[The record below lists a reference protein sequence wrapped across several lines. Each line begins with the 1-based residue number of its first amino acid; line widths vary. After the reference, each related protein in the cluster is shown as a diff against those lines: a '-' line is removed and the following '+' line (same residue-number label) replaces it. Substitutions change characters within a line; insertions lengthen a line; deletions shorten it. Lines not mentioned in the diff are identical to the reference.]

1 MSHNSSA
8 VVTSTKFHCDL
19 VIKAGLSQVI
29 SLHYSA
35 VQLLRAWSH
44 HHHDVWQMSH
54 NRSGP
59 VFCFLLKSKLRLCSA
74 NHRTGY
80 FSNLA
85 CDWLSIVWAYSEQE
99 TENRKRALMW
109 WLLQNFTV
117 IQPSQPGLP
126 QATLYFTTSQLRICP
141 QWVLVL
147 VKTACRGGVT
157 KISLWSYHF
166 GPTFALSIL
175 NVISQTNVTGFIWG
189 LQWNFVDTISTW
201 CCGMCQYSLWAPS

>member
-19 VIKAGLSQVI
+19 VISSWLITSNIITLLCSSAPKSLITSSPWSLADVTQQIRARFLSLAQ
-29 SLHYSA
+29 
-35 VQLLRAWSH
+35 
-44 HHHDVWQMSH
+44 
-54 NRSGP
+54 
-59 VFCFLLKSKLRLCSA
+59 SKLRLCSA

-117 IQPSQPGLP
+117 IQPSQPGLL
-126 QATLYFTTSQLRICP
+126 QASLYFTTSQLRICP

-147 VKTACRGGVT
+147 AKTACRGGVT

-166 GPTFALSIL
+166 GLTFALSIL

-201 CCGMCQYSLWAPS
+201 CCGMCRYSLWAPS